1 MKKIYFLFVLIA
13 LISCGHSKTPAELA
27 EESLDRKMKE
37 LEQKH
42 MSHEQYIDSLVNV
55 ATGLNGTT
63 LRTNRQH
70 ALDILRTEYPEMN
83 EKWDAVQKSIDN
95 LELY

>member
-1 MKKIYFLFVLIA
+1 MKKIYLFVVMFA
-13 LISCGHSKTPAELA
+13 LISCGNNKTPEELA
-27 EESLDRKMKE
+27 RESLDRQMKE
-37 LEQKH
+37 LEQKQ
-42 MSHEQYIDSLVNV
+42 MAHEQYIDSLVNV
-55 ATGLNGTT
+55 ATGLNGIT

-70 ALDILRTEYPEMN
+70 ALDILRSEYPEMS

>member
-1 MKKIYFLFVLIA
+1 MKKYIA
-13 LISCGHSKTPAELA
+13 LVTFSVLLSCGNNKTPEELA
-27 EESLDRKMKE
+27 QESLDKTMRE

-42 MSHEQYIDSLVNV
+42 MNHEQYIDSLVNV

-63 LRTNRQH
+63 LRANRQH
-70 ALDILRTEYPEMN
+70 ALDILRNEYPQMSD
-83 EKWDAVQKSIDN
+83 KWDAVQKSIDN